1 MLTKEDSQTLKGLAI
16 ILMLF
21 HHLFLNKERFINFSG
36 AYFPINENL
45 LINISIAC
53 KICVSIFAFISGYG
67 LYYSLESYSG
77 GFFCWIKQHLIKTL
91 SSFWFIALF
100 FYGAVFL
107 LNYFFNFYN
116 CTLPSNNIFMNIIYI
131 FLDIIG
137 ISNLINTFTLCGT
150 WWYIGT
156 AIFFILI
163 SPLLYNLIKKYTFT
177 ILILIALIPYIFKLG
192 YPGGE
197 NTLTYLPIF
206 GCGMY
211 FANNKLFNK
220 VTEYKIS
227 NNSIIST
234 IIKFTILLGGGFVCI
249 VITMKTEMKKDNLW
263 PVFYCVFPMIVI
275 LLCKLYIFKI
285 VTIAKSLQFL
295 GLHAT
300 NIWLCHTFI
309 RENLLRFYS
318 YFPHFII
325 CFLLLLLL
333 SIILSFIFIGIRK
346 ILRYDNFINY
356 L

>member
-1 MLTKEDSQTLKGLAI
+1 MS
-16 ILMLF
+16 
-21 HHLFLNKERFINFSG
+21 
-36 AYFPINENL
+36 
-45 LINISIAC
+45 INISIAC

-234 IIKFTILLGGGFVCI
+234 IIKFTILLEGC
-249 VITMKTEMKKDNLW
+249 L
-263 PVFYCVFPMIVI
+263 YC
-275 LLCKLYIFKI
+275 Y
-285 VTIAKSLQFL
+285 
-295 GLHAT
+295 
-300 NIWLCHTFI
+300 NN
-309 RENLLRFYS
+309 ENRDEK
-318 YFPHFII
+318 
-325 CFLLLLLL
+325 
-333 SIILSFIFIGIRK
+333 R
-346 ILRYDNFINY
+346 
-356 L
+356 